1 MIPGILAWEIGRIG
15 LLASSWAG
23 EDFGAADL
31 KGGDL
36 EFGLRHV
43 DFDKFIR

>member
-1 MIPGILAWEIGRIG
+1 MIPRILAWKIGKIG
-15 LLASSWAG
+15 LSASNWDE
-23 EDFGAADL
+23 EDFGGADL

-36 EFGLRHV
+36 EFGLRHI